1 MLSKEE
7 VKKIA
12 HLARIHLEEKEVDL
26 FTQDLTAILDYIEK
40 LTKLDVS
47 KVEPTSHVLS
57 LENVFRPDDVKP
69 SLKQDEAMKFSVEN
83 KNGFYKVPQ
92 VIE

>member
-1 MLSKEE
+1 MLTKDE

-12 HLARIHLEEKEVDL
+12 HLARIHLQENEVEL
-26 FTQDLTAILDYIEK
+26 FTENLTQILDYIEK
-40 LTKLDVS
+40 LNKLDVS

-57 LENVFRPDDVKP
+57 LTNVFRADEVRP
-69 SLKQDEAMKFSVEN
+69 SLTQDEALKFSVE
-83 KNGFYKVPQ
+83 KEKGSFKVPQ